1 MQTRENKS
9 ALKVTGLTS
18 LTVLLLAAMNFVQ
31 PKAAPSSERTK
42 SGVKESGPSKGTVS
56 RNLSIDS
63 SQFVRTQGIR
73 LVMGDSNRDVLL
85 RGVVFVSN
93 GPTPPEDKDY
103 QGVAD
108 MHMNTVRLALEY
120 NFFYEPNAPE
130 SYKDSGWKWLDAHV
144 SLARK
149 HQVYLILQMFEIEGA
164 QFVPTKNA
172 PFDYRTWE
180 DAQLQARFVRLWQ
193 AIAERYRDEPQI
205 IGYSLFCEPVVSGTV
220 EQWSDLANRT
230 IRAIRQ
236 VDQYHIVFV
245 ERIYGENRV
254 RREMSGVDFPPERS
268 FFLVEDDNAVYE
280 FYFFERDEYTHQF
293 APWRADVQKSVVYPD
308 SKMNIVY
315 KEQPNDVGERFGL
328 NKDYLKFYLRR
339 QTEFGKRHNVP
350 MFVWGF
356 GLMRNCFDPGRGGAQ
371 WLKDVTDLF
380 AAEALSWTFF
390 QYRDSAFVGLSNNSE
405 ARQILSRAAEKQ
417 QETSL

>member
-1 MQTRENKS
+1 MTANDFKPFIGMGEDRYLGGAAEGRGIELDVERDKARLYEIYEEVIRGRLQPLPGAVEFVHACRDRGLAIAVASGADRIKVLANLREVGLPERLFQTVVDGNQIVHKKPATVNYTDKS
-9 ALKVTGLTS
+9 TGVTFEYQRRYAIETGSAATE
-18 LTVLLLAAMNFVQ
+18 LLATNPIAMNFVQ

-63 SQFVRTQGIR
+63 SQFVRTQGSR

-220 EQWSDLANRT
+220 EVH
-230 IRAIRQ
+230 RQ
-236 VDQYHIVFV
+236 QIDGV
-245 ERIYGENRV
+245 EAAASPCKQLLLG
-254 RREMSGVDFPPERS
+254 PP
-268 FFLVEDDNAVYE
+268 
-280 FYFFERDEYTHQF
+280 
-293 APWRADVQKSVVYPD
+293 
-308 SKMNIVY
+308 
-315 KEQPNDVGERFGL
+315 G
-328 NKDYLKFYLRR
+328 
-339 QTEFGKRHNVP
+339 
-350 MFVWGF
+350 GF
-356 GLMRNCFDPGRGGAQ
+356 GR
-371 WLKDVTDLF
+371 
-380 AAEALSWTFF
+380 
-390 QYRDSAFVGLSNNSE
+390 FVRS
-405 ARQILSRAAEKQ
+405 
-417 QETSL
+417 TSTT